1 MPLKN
6 IILKTPKSFPT
17 RRMPLDSAK
26 ESEVQYEKS
35 LQTMKKYQLLQE
47 HIVPSGSGFY
57 SRISGKYLPSLNA
70 ALHHSKSR
78 IHKKQCKLFNDM
90 KALES
95 LNSTLPISDDRKI
108 KLRKVPNFNPRLLG
122 PLSEKKARTKNLDQ
136 NFSQK
141 WIKNFGTNV
150 SEEIKNLNLT
160 SESDRIQKFEELKI
174 YLSTKLDELDF
185 ELYGSTL
192 TGTWRPYSGMFSAA
206 ISDWTNS
213 VLY

>member
-1 MPLKN
+1 
-6 IILKTPKSFPT
+6 
-17 RRMPLDSAK
+17 MPLDSAK

-35 LQTMKKYQLLQE
+35 LQTIKKYQLLQE

-78 IHKKQCKLFNDM
+78 IHKKQIKLFNDM

-95 LNSTLPISDDRKI
+95 LKSTLPISEERKN
-108 KLRKVPNFNPRLLG
+108 KLRTVPNSEKFQFD
-122 PLSEKKARTKNLDQ
+122 PLSFKTLESIFIQLFFLQVDQ
-136 NFSQK
+136 SLVPFE
-141 WIKNFGTNV
+141 
-150 SEEIKNLNLT
+150 SEEIKNLNLS

-174 YLSTKLDELDF
+174 YLSTKLEELDF

-192 TGTWRPYSGMFSAA
+192 TGTWRPHSGLF
-206 ISDWTNS
+206 
-213 VLY
+213 

>member
-1 MPLKN
+1 MAAIKPRN
-6 IILKTPKSFPT
+6 SFPT

-95 LNSTLPISDDRKI
+95 LNSTLPISEGRKI
-108 KLRKVPNFNPRLLG
+108 KLRKVPNF
-122 PLSEKKARTKNLDQ
+122 
-136 NFSQK
+136 
-141 WIKNFGTNV
+141 
-150 SEEIKNLNLT
+150 
-160 SESDRIQKFEELKI
+160 
-174 YLSTKLDELDF
+174 
-185 ELYGSTL
+185 
-192 TGTWRPYSGMFSAA
+192 
-206 ISDWTNS
+206 
-213 VLY
+213 